1 MVSAVFGS
9 IFMTALI
16 ALFIV
21 ALFAYCKKREAPK
34 AHYEKACRKGIRSLN
49 EAQLIIEEG
58 YLCRW
63 NPKEDPKYSKWF
75 SQSINEDLIN
85 PHYRENT

>member
-1 MVSAVFGS
+1 MDTLTLWFPAVFGA

-16 ALFIV
+16 VLFIV
-21 ALFAYCKKREAPK
+21 ALFAYPKKREVSK
-34 AHYEKACRKGIRSLN
+34 ANYEKTCRNGIRRLN

-58 YLCRW
+58 YRCRW

-75 SQSINEDLIN
+75 SPVYN
-85 PHYRENT
+85 

>member
-1 MVSAVFGS
+1 MDTLTLWFPAVFGS
-9 IFMTALI
+9 IFMTSLI
-16 ALFIV
+16 VLFIV
-21 ALFAYCKKREAPK
+21 ALFAYCKKREASK
-34 AHYEKACRKGIRSLN
+34 AHYEKTCRNGIRSLN

-75 SQSINEDLIN
+75 SPVYN
-85 PHYRENT
+85 

>member
-1 MVSAVFGS
+1 MDTLTLWFPAVFGS

-75 SQSINEDLIN
+75 S
-85 PHYRENT
+85 PVYK